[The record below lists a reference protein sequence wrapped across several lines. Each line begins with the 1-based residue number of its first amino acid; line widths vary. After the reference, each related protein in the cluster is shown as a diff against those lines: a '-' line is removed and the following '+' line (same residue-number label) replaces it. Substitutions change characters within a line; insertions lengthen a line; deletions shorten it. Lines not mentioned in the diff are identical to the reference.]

1 MVMQVM
7 QPLLGQL
14 DPRPDSSPVGTDI
27 SRNLKLEL
35 HHGRAV
41 AALSGINP
49 DERTGHR
56 PVVLVRAERPH
67 SLLPDARF
75 QLEVIVISLR
85 GYTTSTSESTTLMI
99 GQSRPTEPSLN
110 IFKTPNDITHNNK
123 QIMKPPWNCLR
134 SSITTLKHSTSATGI
149 TLHPVSKLAWGG
161 ESPKVTCILPLH
173 VSLFHH
179 LALHALKK
187 RVESVTSISLLVSF
201 ILLSHEW

>member
-7 QPLLGQL
+7 HPLLGQL
-14 DPRPDSSPVGTDI
+14 DPRQDSSPVGTDI
-27 SRNLKLEL
+27 SRNLKLEV

-123 QIMKPPWNCLR
+123 QIMKPRWNCFK
-134 SSITTLKHSTSATGI
+134 SSIRTLKHSTGTMGI
-149 TLHPVSKLAWGG
+149 TLHPVSKPAWGEG
-161 ESPKVTCILPLH
+161 VPEGNMYLAFAYFP
-173 VSLFHH
+173 FHH
-179 LALHALKK
+179 LALHAKK
-187 RVESVTSISLLVSF
+187 NRVSYLYFPLSVICFVFL
-201 ILLSHEW
+201 